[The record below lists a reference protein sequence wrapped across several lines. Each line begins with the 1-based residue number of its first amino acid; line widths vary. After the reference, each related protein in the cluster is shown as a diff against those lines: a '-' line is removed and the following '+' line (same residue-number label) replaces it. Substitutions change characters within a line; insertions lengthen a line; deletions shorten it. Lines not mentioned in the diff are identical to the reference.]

1 MSVIELMRKF
11 KGVSTLR
18 KSALILLVKIV
29 DSNEI
34 RELNKVFQ
42 EIDTDHSGLI
52 DASELKNA
60 ISNSKV
66 KITEREAQEL
76 IDSIDNNLNTKIDYT
91 EFLAGCMKS
100 KIYLKEENLKIAF
113 SYFDKVSRC
122 FRFETGILLTM
133 KCLLEHCS

>member
-52 DASELKNA
+52 DASEFKNA

-91 EFLAGCMKS
+91 EFLASTINLDKALTQQ
-100 KIYLKEENLKIAF
+100 KIHALFNCFDVDHKGQISGQNIKTAF
-113 SYFDKVSRC
+113 TKFGR
-122 FRFETGILLTM
+122 
-133 KCLLEHCS
+133 